1 MITFFTIPRPFTDL
15 HKIIQSNSILSWKK
29 IYPKC
34 EIIVFSDHASIAEF
48 CKQNNLKLIESFKS
62 NSYGTPLLSDIWKIV
77 KKSSLNNLICYIN
90 TDIILFSDFFERAK
104 KVNFDEFLLAG
115 RRWDLNITDYIDF
128 NSDWE
133 LKLKKLIKEKG
144 VLHAETGVDYFLFP
158 KKIMPEMPPFAIGR
172 AWWDNWLLT
181 YFLNKKI
188 PLIDGTSITTVHQN
202 HDYNHIKSTNNKT
215 TNKGIERNQNEAI
228 ANLKNWQI
236 KDISDCTH
244 ILNKDEIFQ
253 VPIKRK
259 IYRTFN
265 RYLFGFLSFIKK
277 KIKVLIR
284 F

>member
-1 MITFFTIPRPFTDL
+1 MITFFTIPRPFTNL
-15 HKIIQSNSILSWKK
+15 HQTIQSNAILSWKK
-29 IYPKC
+29 IYPRC
-34 EIIVFSDHASIAEF
+34 EILVFSDHSTIAEF
-48 CKQNNLKLIESFKS
+48 CKKNKIEFIENFKC
-62 NSYGTPLLSDIWKIV
+62 NSYGTPLLSDIWSIV
-77 KKSSLNNLICYIN
+77 KKRSSSDLICYIN
-90 TDIILFSDFFERAK
+90 TDIILFSNFLDRVK
-104 KVNFDEFLLAG
+104 SVNFNEFLLAG
-115 RRWDLNITDYIDF
+115 RRWDLNITDHIDF
-128 NSDWE
+128 NSNWE
-133 LKLKKLIKEKG
+133 PQLKKLINEKG
-144 VLHAETGVDYFLFP
+144 VLHAKTGVDYFLFP
-158 KKIMPEMPPFAIGR
+158 KNNMPEMPPFAIGR